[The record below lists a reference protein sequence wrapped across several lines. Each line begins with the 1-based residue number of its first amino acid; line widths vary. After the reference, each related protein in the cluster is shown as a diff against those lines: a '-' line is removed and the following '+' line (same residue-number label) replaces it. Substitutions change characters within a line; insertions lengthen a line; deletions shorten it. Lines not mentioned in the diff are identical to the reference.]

1 MSEQELKL
9 HVPAATR
16 QAVQKEVKQREATRI
31 RLHAMYFDTPERELA
46 RARIAI
52 RLRQEGNDW
61 VQTLKM
67 PGINAITRIEMNHPR
82 PGPVLDLSVYAGT
95 EVEAALSA
103 IKGELGLRYETDV
116 LRLLRKVRTRYGT
129 VELAYDTGI
138 LRAGALELPI
148 SELEFEL
155 VSGRPAAIFAV
166 ARGWQQRH
174 SLVLD
179 PRSKSERGDALAQ
192 LAERLAEEDAK
203 AGDDLE
209 ARRAQAIAQFWAP
222 RGAASVKLREDMT
235 APQALGR
242 IAAECLDQIARNA
255 AVLAEVDTEGVYRAG
270 NSEHVHQLR
279 VGVRRLRSAWKLFEG
294 WVAPLPDALLQGV
307 RTHFAAFGAN
317 RDQDVLNETVA
328 PALLR
333 AGMPVIPM
341 EAAPPEQDARTIAG
355 GKAFQA
361 WLLDL
366 LEWSLDVPPAL
377 PSDGTQT
384 IANGTPS
391 DTAPEP
397 AIRLEGG
404 LSVASV
410 KPTIIPMLAPEPNP
424 QRLRKQLARRLHR
437 WHSKVADQGTQFAKL
452 DIPTRHEL
460 RKRGKR
466 LRYSLAFAESLL
478 PAAKLRGYRKLLSK
492 VQDVLGEIN
501 DLAVAKDYYE
511 SCTATHPQAW
521 FALGWISARLDE
533 LAVEAQKAFDALAQS
548 KPFWR

>member
-1 MSEQELKL
+1 
-9 HVPAATR
+9 
-16 QAVQKEVKQREATRI
+16 
-31 RLHAMYFDTPERELA
+31 
-46 RARIAI
+46 
-52 RLRQEGNDW
+52 

-67 PGINAITRIEMNHPR
+67 PGINAITRIELNHPR

-95 EVEAALSA
+95 EVEAALAA

-116 LRLLRKVRTRYGT
+116 QRLLRKVRTRYGT

-155 VSGRPAAIFAV
+155 VSGRPAAIFAA

-174 SLVLD
+174 GLVLD

-192 LAERLAEEDAK
+192 LAQRLADAD
-203 AGDDLE
+203 AIPGDDLE

-235 APQALGR
+235 APQAMAR

-255 AVLAEVDTEGVYRAG
+255 SVLAEVDTEGVYRAG

-279 VGVRRLRSAWKLFEG
+279 VGVRRLRSAWKLFDG
-294 WVAPLPDALLQGV
+294 WIAPIPDTLLQGV

-328 PALLR
+328 PALMR

-341 EAAPPEQDARTIAG
+341 EAAPPEQDARSIAG

-361 WLLDL
+361 WMLEL

-377 PSDGTQT
+377 PSAEGQT

-391 DTAPEP
+391 DAAPEP

-404 LSVASV
+404 VAAPSV
-410 KPTIIPMLAPEPNP
+410 KPTIIPMLAPEPDP
-424 QRLRKQLARRLHR
+424 QRLHKQLARRLHR
-437 WHSKVADQGTQFAKL
+437 WHSKVADQGTQFATL

-478 PAAKLRGYRKLLSK
+478 PAGKLRGYRKLLSR

-521 FALGWISARLDE
+521 FALGWISARLEE
-533 LAVEAQKAFDALAQS
+533 LADDAQQAFDDLAAS
-548 KPFWR
+548 KPFWK